1 MTRPRGRPP
10 TPRATSRAMELVGI
24 TAICITGRSPR
35 RITEPLP
42 NCLSICA
49 SASSSAFS
57 RSGAATIA
65 VTPVFDF
72 AFFATADT
80 VCGGYDKNPPPYRGL
95 WMAEPLWTIAEH
107 LYDIERHAR

>member
-10 TPRATSRAMELVGI
+10 TPSATSRAMELVGM
-24 TAICITGRSPR
+24 TAICMTGRSPS

-57 RSGAATIA
+57 RSGPAAIPA
-65 VTPVFDF
+65 TPVFDF
-72 AFFATADT
+72 VLFVDELLFTTVDT
-80 VCGGYDKNPPPYRGL
+80 LGEGYDKNPSPCRVL
-95 WMAEPLWTIAEH
+95 WMTEPLWTIAEH
-107 LYDIERHAR
+107 LYD